1 MAAKNLSSG
10 GVSGV
15 LVCRLVP
22 MAALL
27 ILAACAAPV
36 HEVHT
41 FQDCADCPEMVV
53 VPAGSFEMGDLHGD
67 GRTEEQPVHAVGI
80 GYRLAVGR
88 FEVTFDQ
95 WNACVAEGG
104 CSHRP
109 GDEGWGQGNRP
120 VINVSS
126 QDTAEYVS
134 WLNRKLGIPEGGP
147 GYRLLSEAE
156 WEYAARGG
164 TTTRYFWGDEVSV
177 GKANCWGCGS
187 RWDRKMTAP
196 VGSFPANAFGL
207 HDMHGNVSEWVE
219 DCEAPD
225 YRNAPQDGSAWK
237 AGGRCGVQI
246 TRGGYWASIADT
258 VRSAYRRGAFFD
270 ARGNSIGFRVAKS
283 L

>member
-1 MAAKNLSSG
+1 M
-10 GVSGV
+10 

-53 VPAGSFEMGDLHGD
+53 MPAGSFEMGDLHGD